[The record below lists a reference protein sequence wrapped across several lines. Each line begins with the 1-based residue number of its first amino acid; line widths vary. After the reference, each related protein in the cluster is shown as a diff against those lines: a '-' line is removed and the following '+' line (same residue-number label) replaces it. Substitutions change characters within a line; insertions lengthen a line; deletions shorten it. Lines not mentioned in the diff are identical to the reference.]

1 MLIYVIPFIL
11 LLVIALVLKKRE
23 ANKESEPAA
32 KKPAAAS
39 KTKAKKSTSTTKKT
53 KVKTAVVAEPVA
65 EPQGSTPLPADL
77 RQTIETQIRDRNFF
91 SAEAQINQAL
101 KRDPSLHE
109 LYLLLLDVHLT
120 QKDEFATRQLLD
132 HLKNLGLEDIL
143 AQAEAKIEAQ
153 KASQTK
159 AETPASAA
167 PTTAAFSE
175 TPVSAKTQPPADFDA
190 LIQSSS
196 SSTASTS
203 FDQLQ
208 QSLKTE
214 TPVAKTE
221 SAPVPDLEFTP
232 STSAAPVNTPAP
244 AKAEEVQPLEF
255 NLSFDSADSTQ
266 AATPVEPAPAAA
278 QEPQALDFSFELEPT
293 PTQAAP
299 VTPVEPVTP
308 AAQEPQ
314 ALDFSFELEKTA
326 TEATPATTPAITTPP
341 AEEKSDFSFDLSI
354 SPTPVAEQPV
364 EPAVTTPAYTAPL
377 FQFDLD
383 SAPTIEA
390 TPAAAPEAP
399 MVEEPAIAAVAA
411 TAVDPH
417 DPLIQSFPEL
427 AEVNEIQLNLELAQ
441 QYIELGAYD
450 AARALLAE
458 KEANYS
464 AAQQQHATQLL
475 NQIAS

>member
-39 KTKAKKSTSTTKKT
+39 KTKAKKSTTTKKT
-53 KVKTAVVAEPVA
+53 TVKTAVVAEPVA

-77 RQTIETQIRDRNFF
+77 RQTIETQIRDRKFF

-266 AATPVEPAPAAA
+266 V
-278 QEPQALDFSFELEPT
+278 
-293 PTQAAP
+293 AAP

-326 TEATPATTPAITTPP
+326 TEATPATTPAVTTPP
-341 AEEKSDFSFDLSI
+341 AEEKSDFSFDFSI

-364 EPAVTTPAYTAPL
+364 EPAVTAPADTAPL

-390 TPAAAPEAP
+390 TPAAAPEAS
-399 MVEEPAIAAVAA
+399 MVEEPAMAAVAA

>member
-39 KTKAKKSTSTTKKT
+39 KNKAKKSTTTKKT
-53 KVKTAVVAEPVA
+53 TVKSTVVAEPVA

-77 RQTIETQIRDRNFF
+77 RQTIETQIHDRNFF

-159 AETPASAA
+159 EETPASVA

-175 TPVSAKTQPPADFDA
+175 TPVSVKTQTPADFDA

-232 STSAAPVNTPAP
+232 STPAAPVNTPAP

-255 NLSFDSADSTQ
+255 NLSFDSAASTQ

-314 ALDFSFELEKTA
+314 PLDFSFELEKTT
-326 TEATPATTPAITTPP
+326 TEATPATTPAGTIPP
-341 AEEKSDFSFDLSI
+341 AEEKSDFNFDFSI

-364 EPAVTTPAYTAPL
+364 EPAVTAPADTAPL

-390 TPAAAPEAP
+390 TPATPKAP
-399 MVEEPAIAAVAA
+399 MVEEPAMAAVAA

-427 AEVNEIQLNLELAQ
+427 AAVNEIQLNLDLAQ

>member
-39 KTKAKKSTSTTKKT
+39 KTKAKKSTTTKKT
-53 KVKTAVVAEPVA
+53 TVKTAVVAEPVA

-143 AQAEAKIEAQ
+143 AQAEARIEAQ

-159 AETPASAA
+159 EETPASAA

-175 TPVSAKTQPPADFDA
+175 TPVSAKTQTPADFDA

-214 TPVAKTE
+214 TPVAKIE

-255 NLSFDSADSTQ
+255 NLSFDSAASTQ
-266 AATPVEPAPAAA
+266 V
-278 QEPQALDFSFELEPT
+278 
-293 PTQAAP
+293 AAP

-308 AAQEPQ
+308 AAQEPH

-326 TEATPATTPAITTPP
+326 TEATPATTPAVTTPP
-341 AEEKSDFSFDLSI
+341 AEEKSDFSFDFSI

-364 EPAVTTPAYTAPL
+364 EPAVTAPADTAPL

-390 TPAAAPEAP
+390 TPATPEAP
-399 MVEEPAIAAVAA
+399 MVEEPAMAAVAA

-464 AAQQQHATQLL
+464 TAQQQHATQLL

>member
-39 KTKAKKSTSTTKKT
+39 KTKAKKSTTTKKT
-53 KVKTAVVAEPVA
+53 TLKSTIVAEPVA

-143 AQAEAKIEAQ
+143 AQAEARIEAQ

-159 AETPASAA
+159 EETPASAA

-175 TPVSAKTQPPADFDA
+175 TPVSAKTQTPADFDA
-190 LIQSSS
+190 LIQSSN

-221 SAPVPDLEFTP
+221 SAPVADLEFTP
-232 STSAAPVNTPAP
+232 STPAAPVNPPAP

-255 NLSFDSADSTQ
+255 NLSFDSAAGTQ
-266 AATPVEPAPAAA
+266 AATPIEPAPAAA

-314 ALDFSFELEKTA
+314 ALDFSFELEKTT
-326 TEATPATTPAITTPP
+326 TEAAPATTPAVTTPP
-341 AEEKSDFSFDLSI
+341 AEEKSDFSFDFSI

-364 EPAVTTPAYTAPL
+364 EPAVTAPVDTAPL

-390 TPAAAPEAP
+390 TPAAAPEAS
-399 MVEEPAIAAVAA
+399 MVEEPAMAAVAT

>member
-39 KTKAKKSTSTTKKT
+39 KTKAKKSTTTKKT
-53 KVKTAVVAEPVA
+53 TVKTTVVAEPVA

-143 AQAEAKIEAQ
+143 AQAEARIEAQ

-175 TPVSAKTQPPADFDA
+175 TPVSAKTQTPADFDA

-255 NLSFDSADSTQ
+255 NLSFDSAASTQ

-326 TEATPATTPAITTPP
+326 TEATPATTPAVTTPP
-341 AEEKSDFSFDLSI
+341 AEEKSDFNFDFSI

-364 EPAVTTPAYTAPL
+364 EPAVTAPADTAPL

-390 TPAAAPEAP
+390 TPAAAPEAS
-399 MVEEPAIAAVAA
+399 MVEEPAMAAVAT

-427 AEVNEIQLNLELAQ
+427 AEVNEIQLNLDLAQ

>member
-39 KTKAKKSTSTTKKT
+39 KTKAKKSTTTKKT
-53 KVKTAVVAEPVA
+53 TVKSTVVAEPVA

-143 AQAEAKIEAQ
+143 VQAEARIEAQ

-159 AETPASAA
+159 EETPASAA

-175 TPVSAKTQPPADFDA
+175 TPVSAKTQTPADFDA
-190 LIQSSS
+190 LIQSSN

-221 SAPVPDLEFTP
+221 SAPVADLEFTP
-232 STSAAPVNTPAP
+232 STPAEPVNTPAP

-255 NLSFDSADSTQ
+255 NLSFDSAAGTQ
-266 AATPVEPAPAAA
+266 AATPIEPAPA
-278 QEPQALDFSFELEPT
+278 
-293 PTQAAP
+293 
-299 VTPVEPVTP
+299 

-326 TEATPATTPAITTPP
+326 TEATPATTPAVTTPP
-341 AEEKSDFSFDLSI
+341 AEEKSEFSFDFSI

-364 EPAVTTPAYTAPL
+364 EPTVTAPADTAPL

-383 SAPTIEA
+383 STPTIEA
-390 TPAAAPEAP
+390 TPATPEAP

>member
-39 KTKAKKSTSTTKKT
+39 KTKAKKSTTTKKT
-53 KVKTAVVAEPVA
+53 TVKTAVVAEPVA

-159 AETPASAA
+159 AETPASGA

-221 SAPVPDLEFTP
+221 SAPVADLEFTP

-255 NLSFDSADSTQ
+255 NLSFDSAASTQ
-266 AATPVEPAPAAA
+266 V
-278 QEPQALDFSFELEPT
+278 
-293 PTQAAP
+293 AAP

-326 TEATPATTPAITTPP
+326 TEATPATTPAVTTPP
-341 AEEKSDFSFDLSI
+341 AEEKSDFSFDFSI

-364 EPAVTTPAYTAPL
+364 EPAVTAPADTAPL

-390 TPAAAPEAP
+390 TPATPEAP
-399 MVEEPAIAAVAA
+399 MVEEPAMAAVAA

>member
-39 KTKAKKSTSTTKKT
+39 KTKAKKSTTTKKT
-53 KVKTAVVAEPVA
+53 TVKSTVVAEPVA
-65 EPQGSTPLPADL
+65 EPQGSTPLSADL

-143 AQAEAKIEAQ
+143 VQAEARIEAQ

-159 AETPASAA
+159 EETPASAA

-175 TPVSAKTQPPADFDA
+175 TPVSAKTQTPADFDA
-190 LIQSSS
+190 LIQSSN

-221 SAPVPDLEFTP
+221 SAPVADLEFTP
-232 STSAAPVNTPAP
+232 STPAEPVNTPAP

-255 NLSFDSADSTQ
+255 NLSFDSAAGTQ
-266 AATPVEPAPAAA
+266 AATPIEPAPAAA

-314 ALDFSFELEKTA
+314 ALDFSFELEKTT
-326 TEATPATTPAITTPP
+326 TEAAPATTPAVTTPP
-341 AEEKSDFSFDLSI
+341 AEEKSDFNFDFSI

-364 EPAVTTPAYTAPL
+364 EPAVTAPVDTAPL

-390 TPAAAPEAP
+390 TPAAAPEAS
-399 MVEEPAIAAVAA
+399 MVEEPAMAAVAT

>member
-39 KTKAKKSTSTTKKT
+39 KTKAKKSTTTKKT
-53 KVKTAVVAEPVA
+53 TLKSTIVAEPVA

-143 AQAEAKIEAQ
+143 AQANAKVDAQ
-153 KASQTK
+153 KAPQAK
-159 AETPASAA
+159 EELIEFTPA
-167 PTTAAFSE
+167 
-175 TPVSAKTQPPADFDA
+175 TPVAVQATPAEKAQTTADFDA

-214 TPVAKTE
+214 TPAEAKTE
-221 SAPVPDLEFTP
+221 ELPALDLEFTP
-232 STSAAPVNTPAP
+232 STPAAPVNTPAP
-244 AKAEEVQPLEF
+244 AKTEEVQPLEF
-255 NLSFDSADSTQ
+255 NLSFDSAASTQ
-266 AATPVEPAPAAA
+266 V
-278 QEPQALDFSFELEPT
+278 
-293 PTQAAP
+293 AAP

-326 TEATPATTPAITTPP
+326 TEATPATTPAVTTPP
-341 AEEKSDFSFDLSI
+341 AEEKSEFNFDFSI

-364 EPAVTTPAYTAPL
+364 EPAVTAPADTAPL

-390 TPAAAPEAP
+390 TPATPEAP
-399 MVEEPAIAAVAA
+399 MVEEPAMAAVAA

-464 AAQQQHATQLL
+464 TAQQQHATQLL

>member
-39 KTKAKKSTSTTKKT
+39 KTKAKKSTTTKKT
-53 KVKTAVVAEPVA
+53 TVKTAVVAEPVA

-143 AQAEAKIEAQ
+143 VQAEARIEAQ

-159 AETPASAA
+159 EETPASAA

-175 TPVSAKTQPPADFDA
+175 TPVSAKTQTPADFDA
-190 LIQSSS
+190 LIQSSN

-221 SAPVPDLEFTP
+221 SAPVAELEFTP
-232 STSAAPVNTPAP
+232 STPAEPVNTPAP

-255 NLSFDSADSTQ
+255 NLSFDSAAGTQ
-266 AATPVEPAPAAA
+266 AATPIEPAPAAA

-326 TEATPATTPAITTPP
+326 TEATPATTPAVTTPP
-341 AEEKSDFSFDLSI
+341 AEKNQTLVLI
-354 SPTPVAEQPV
+354 SRSV
-364 EPAVTTPAYTAPL
+364 L
-377 FQFDLD
+377 
-383 SAPTIEA
+383 
-390 TPAAAPEAP
+390 
-399 MVEEPAIAAVAA
+399 
-411 TAVDPH
+411 H
-417 DPLIQSFPEL
+417 RW
-427 AEVNEIQLNLELAQ
+427 LNS
-441 QYIELGAYD
+441 
-450 AARALLAE
+450 R
-458 KEANYS
+458 
-464 AAQQQHATQLL
+464 
-475 NQIAS
+475 

>member
-39 KTKAKKSTSTTKKT
+39 KTKAKKSTTTKKT
-53 KVKTAVVAEPVA
+53 TVKTAVVAEPVA

-143 AQAEAKIEAQ
+143 TQANAKVDAQ
-153 KASQTK
+153 KAPQAK
-159 AETPASAA
+159 EELIEFTPATPAA
-167 PTTAAFSE
+167 VQATPAEKAQTT
-175 TPVSAKTQPPADFDA
+175 ADFDA

-196 SSTASTS
+196 SSAASTS

-214 TPVAKTE
+214 TPAEAKTE
-221 SAPVPDLEFTP
+221 ELPALDLEFTP
-232 STSAAPVNTPAP
+232 STPAAPVNTPAP

-255 NLSFDSADSTQ
+255 NLSFDSAASTQ
-266 AATPVEPAPAAA
+266 V
-278 QEPQALDFSFELEPT
+278 
-293 PTQAAP
+293 AAP
-299 VTPVEPVTP
+299 VTPIEPVTP

-326 TEATPATTPAITTPP
+326 TETTPAVTPPP
-341 AEEKSDFSFDLSI
+341 AEEKSDFSFDFSI
-354 SPTPVAEQPV
+354 SPTPVAEQLV
-364 EPAVTTPAYTAPL
+364 EPAVTAPADTAPL

-390 TPAAAPEAP
+390 TPAAPEAP

-427 AEVNEIQLNLELAQ
+427 GEVNEIQLNLDLAQ
-441 QYIELGAYD
+441 QYIELGVYD

-464 AAQQQHATQLL
+464 AAQQQHATKLL

>member
-39 KTKAKKSTSTTKKT
+39 KTKAKKSTTTKKT
-53 KVKTAVVAEPVA
+53 TVKSTVVAEPVA

-143 AQAEAKIEAQ
+143 VQAEARIEAQ

-159 AETPASAA
+159 EETPASAA

-175 TPVSAKTQPPADFDA
+175 TPVSAKTQTPADFDA
-190 LIQSSS
+190 LIQSSN

-221 SAPVPDLEFTP
+221 SAPVADLEFTP
-232 STSAAPVNTPAP
+232 STPAEPVNTPAP

-255 NLSFDSADSTQ
+255 NLSFDSAAGTQ
-266 AATPVEPAPAAA
+266 AATPIEPAPAAA

-314 ALDFSFELEKTA
+314 ALDFSFELEKTT
-326 TEATPATTPAITTPP
+326 TEAAPATTPAVTTPP
-341 AEEKSDFSFDLSI
+341 AEEKSDFNFDFSI

-364 EPAVTTPAYTAPL
+364 EPAVTAPVDTAPL

-390 TPAAAPEAP
+390 TPAAAPEAS
-399 MVEEPAIAAVAA
+399 MVEEPAMAAVAT

>member
-39 KTKAKKSTSTTKKT
+39 KTKAKKSTTTKKT
-53 KVKTAVVAEPVA
+53 TLKSTVVAEPVA

-143 AQAEAKIEAQ
+143 AQANAKVDAQ
-153 KASQTK
+153 KAPQAK
-159 AETPASAA
+159 EELIEFTPA
-167 PTTAAFSE
+167 
-175 TPVSAKTQPPADFDA
+175 TPVAVQATPAEKAQTTADFDA

-214 TPVAKTE
+214 TPAEAKTE
-221 SAPVPDLEFTP
+221 ELPALDLEFTP
-232 STSAAPVNTPAP
+232 STPAAPVNTPAP
-244 AKAEEVQPLEF
+244 AKTEEVQPLEF
-255 NLSFDSADSTQ
+255 NLSFDSAASTQ
-266 AATPVEPAPAAA
+266 V
-278 QEPQALDFSFELEPT
+278 
-293 PTQAAP
+293 AAP

-326 TEATPATTPAITTPP
+326 TEATPATTPAVTTPP
-341 AEEKSDFSFDLSI
+341 AEEKSEFSFDFSI

-364 EPAVTTPAYTAPL
+364 EPAVTAPADTAPL

-390 TPAAAPEAP
+390 TPATPEAP
-399 MVEEPAIAAVAA
+399 MVEEPAMAAVAA

>member
-39 KTKAKKSTSTTKKT
+39 KTKAKKSTTTKKT
-53 KVKTAVVAEPVA
+53 TVKTAVVAEPVA

-77 RQTIETQIRDRNFF
+77 RQTIETQIRDRKFF

-266 AATPVEPAPAAA
+266 V
-278 QEPQALDFSFELEPT
+278 
-293 PTQAAP
+293 AAP

-326 TEATPATTPAITTPP
+326 TEATPATTPAVTTPP
-341 AEEKSDFSFDLSI
+341 AEEKSDFSFDFSI

-364 EPAVTTPAYTAPL
+364 EPAVTAPADTAPL

-390 TPAAAPEAP
+390 TPAAPEAP
-399 MVEEPAIAAVAA
+399 MVEEPAMAAVAA

>member
-39 KTKAKKSTSTTKKT
+39 KTKAKKSTTTKKT
-53 KVKTAVVAEPVA
+53 TVKTTVVAEPVA

-143 AQAEAKIEAQ
+143 AQAEARIEAQ

-159 AETPASAA
+159 EETPASAA

-175 TPVSAKTQPPADFDA
+175 TPVSAKTQTPADFDA

-255 NLSFDSADSTQ
+255 NLSFDSAASTQ

-326 TEATPATTPAITTPP
+326 TEATPATTPAVTTPP
-341 AEEKSDFSFDLSI
+341 AEEKSDFNFDFSI

-364 EPAVTTPAYTAPL
+364 EPAVTAPADTAPL

-390 TPAAAPEAP
+390 TPAAAPEAS
-399 MVEEPAIAAVAA
+399 MVEEPAMAAVAT

-427 AEVNEIQLNLELAQ
+427 AEVNEIQLNLDLAQ

>member
-39 KTKAKKSTSTTKKT
+39 KTKAKKSTTTKKT
-53 KVKTAVVAEPVA
+53 TVKTAVVAEPVA

-175 TPVSAKTQPPADFDA
+175 TPVSAKTQTPADFDA

-255 NLSFDSADSTQ
+255 NLSFDSAASTQ

-326 TEATPATTPAITTPP
+326 TEATPATTPAVTTPP
-341 AEEKSDFSFDLSI
+341 AEEKSEFNFDFSI

-364 EPAVTTPAYTAPL
+364 EPAVTAPADTAPL

-390 TPAAAPEAP
+390 TPAAAPEAS
-399 MVEEPAIAAVAA
+399 MVEEPAMAAVAT

-427 AEVNEIQLNLELAQ
+427 AEVNEIQLNLDLAQ

>member
-39 KTKAKKSTSTTKKT
+39 KTKAKKSTTTKKT
-53 KVKTAVVAEPVA
+53 TVKTAVVAEPVA

-109 LYLLLLDVHLT
+109 LYLLLLDVHLI

-143 AQAEAKIEAQ
+143 AQANAKVDAQ
-153 KASQTK
+153 KAPQAK
-159 AETPASAA
+159 EELIEFTPA
-167 PTTAAFSE
+167 
-175 TPVSAKTQPPADFDA
+175 TPVAVQATPAEKAQTTADFDA

-214 TPVAKTE
+214 TPAEAKTE
-221 SAPVPDLEFTP
+221 ELPALDLEFTP
-232 STSAAPVNTPAP
+232 STPAAPVNTPAP
-244 AKAEEVQPLEF
+244 AKTEEVQPLEF
-255 NLSFDSADSTQ
+255 NLSFDSAASTQ
-266 AATPVEPAPAAA
+266 V
-278 QEPQALDFSFELEPT
+278 
-293 PTQAAP
+293 AAP

-326 TEATPATTPAITTPP
+326 TEATPATTPAVTTPP
-341 AEEKSDFSFDLSI
+341 AEEKSEFNFDFSI

-364 EPAVTTPAYTAPL
+364 EPAVTAPADTAPL

-390 TPAAAPEAP
+390 TPATPEAP
-399 MVEEPAIAAVAA
+399 MVEEPAMAAVAA

-464 AAQQQHATQLL
+464 TAQQQHATQLL

>member
-39 KTKAKKSTSTTKKT
+39 KTKAKKSTTTKKT
-53 KVKTAVVAEPVA
+53 TVKTAVVAEPVA

-221 SAPVPDLEFTP
+221 SAPVADLEFTP

-255 NLSFDSADSTQ
+255 NLSFDSAASTQ
-266 AATPVEPAPAAA
+266 V
-278 QEPQALDFSFELEPT
+278 
-293 PTQAAP
+293 AAP

-326 TEATPATTPAITTPP
+326 TEATPATTPAVTTPP
-341 AEEKSDFSFDLSI
+341 AEEKSDFSFDFSI

-364 EPAVTTPAYTAPL
+364 EPAVTAPADTAPL

-390 TPAAAPEAP
+390 TPATPEAP
-399 MVEEPAIAAVAA
+399 MVEEPAMAAVAA

>member
-39 KTKAKKSTSTTKKT
+39 KTKAKKSTTTKKT
-53 KVKTAVVAEPVA
+53 TVKSTVVAEPVA

-77 RQTIETQIRDRNFF
+77 RQTIETQIHDRNFF

-190 LIQSSS
+190 LIQSSN

-266 AATPVEPAPAAA
+266 V
-278 QEPQALDFSFELEPT
+278 
-293 PTQAAP
+293 AAP

-326 TEATPATTPAITTPP
+326 TEATPATTPAVTTPP
-341 AEEKSDFSFDLSI
+341 AEEKSDFSFDFSI

-364 EPAVTTPAYTAPL
+364 EPAVTAPADTAPL

-390 TPAAAPEAP
+390 TPATPEAP
-399 MVEEPAIAAVAA
+399 MVEEPAMAAVAA

-427 AEVNEIQLNLELAQ
+427 AEVNEIQLNLDLAQ

>member
-39 KTKAKKSTSTTKKT
+39 KTKAKKSTTTKKT
-53 KVKTAVVAEPVA
+53 TVKTAVVAEPVA

-143 AQAEAKIEAQ
+143 VQAEARIEAQ

-159 AETPASAA
+159 EETPASAA

-175 TPVSAKTQPPADFDA
+175 TPVSAKTQTPADFDA
-190 LIQSSS
+190 LIQSSN

-214 TPVAKTE
+214 TPVSKTE
-221 SAPVPDLEFTP
+221 SAPVADLEFTP
-232 STSAAPVNTPAP
+232 STPAEPVNTPAP

-255 NLSFDSADSTQ
+255 NLSFDSAAGTQ
-266 AATPVEPAPAAA
+266 AATPIEPAPAAA

-326 TEATPATTPAITTPP
+326 TEATPATTPAVTTPP
-341 AEEKSDFSFDLSI
+341 AEEKSDFSFDFSI

-364 EPAVTTPAYTAPL
+364 EPAVTAPVDTAPL

-390 TPAAAPEAP
+390 TPAAAPEAS
-399 MVEEPAIAAVAA
+399 MVEEPAMAAVAT

>member
-39 KTKAKKSTSTTKKT
+39 KTKAKKSTTTKKT
-53 KVKTAVVAEPVA
+53 TVKTAVVAEPVA

-175 TPVSAKTQPPADFDA
+175 TPVSAKTQTPADFDA

-255 NLSFDSADSTQ
+255 NLSFDSAASTQ

-314 ALDFSFELEKTA
+314 ALDFSFELEKTV
-326 TEATPATTPAITTPP
+326 TEATPATTPAVTPPP
-341 AEEKSDFSFDLSI
+341 AEEKSDFNFDFSI

-364 EPAVTTPAYTAPL
+364 EPAVTAPADTAPL

-390 TPAAAPEAP
+390 TPAAAPEAS
-399 MVEEPAIAAVAA
+399 MVEEPAMAAVAT

-427 AEVNEIQLNLELAQ
+427 AEVNEIQLNLDLAQ

>member
-39 KTKAKKSTSTTKKT
+39 KTKAKKSTTTKKT
-53 KVKTAVVAEPVA
+53 TVKSTVVAEPVA

-143 AQAEAKIEAQ
+143 AQANAKVDAQ
-153 KASQTK
+153 KAPQAK
-159 AETPASAA
+159 EELIEFTPA
-167 PTTAAFSE
+167 
-175 TPVSAKTQPPADFDA
+175 TPVAVQATPAEKAQTTADFDA

-214 TPVAKTE
+214 TPAEAKTE
-221 SAPVPDLEFTP
+221 ELPALDLEFTP
-232 STSAAPVNTPAP
+232 STPAAPVNTPAP

-255 NLSFDSADSTQ
+255 NLSFDSAAGTQ
-266 AATPVEPAPAAA
+266 AATPIEPAPAAA

-326 TEATPATTPAITTPP
+326 TEATPATTPAVTTPP
-341 AEEKSDFSFDLSI
+341 AEEKSEFSFDFSI

-364 EPAVTTPAYTAPL
+364 EPAVTAPVDTAPL

-390 TPAAAPEAP
+390 TPAAAPEAS
-399 MVEEPAIAAVAA
+399 MVEEPAMAAVAA

>member
-39 KTKAKKSTSTTKKT
+39 KTKAKKSTTTKKT
-53 KVKTAVVAEPVA
+53 TVKTAVVAEPVA

-143 AQAEAKIEAQ
+143 AQANAKVDAQ
-153 KASQTK
+153 KAPQAK
-159 AETPASAA
+159 EELIEFTPA
-167 PTTAAFSE
+167 
-175 TPVSAKTQPPADFDA
+175 TPVAVQATPAEKAQTTADFDA

-214 TPVAKTE
+214 TPAEAKTE
-221 SAPVPDLEFTP
+221 ELPALDLEFTP
-232 STSAAPVNTPAP
+232 STPAAPVNTPAP
-244 AKAEEVQPLEF
+244 AKTEEVQPLEF
-255 NLSFDSADSTQ
+255 NLSFDSAASTQ
-266 AATPVEPAPAAA
+266 V
-278 QEPQALDFSFELEPT
+278 
-293 PTQAAP
+293 AAP

-326 TEATPATTPAITTPP
+326 TEATPATTPAVTTPP
-341 AEEKSDFSFDLSI
+341 AEEKSEFNFDFSI

-364 EPAVTTPAYTAPL
+364 EPAVTAPADTAPL

-390 TPAAAPEAP
+390 TPATPEAP
-399 MVEEPAIAAVAA
+399 MVEEPAMAAVAA

-427 AEVNEIQLNLELAQ
+427 AEVNEIQLNLDLAQ

>member
-32 KKPAAAS
+32 KKPAAGS

-53 KVKTAVVAEPVA
+53 TVKTAVVAEPVA
-65 EPQGSTPLPADL
+65 EPQGSTPLPADV
-77 RQTIETQIRDRNFF
+77 RQNIETLIRDSNFF

-143 AQAEAKIEAQ
+143 IQAEAKIEAQ
-153 KASQTK
+153 KATQTK
-159 AETPASAA
+159 EETPASAA
-167 PTTAAFSE
+167 PTTAALSE
-175 TPVSAKTQPPADFDA
+175 TPVSTKTQTPADFDA

-196 SSTASTS
+196 SSAASSS

-232 STSAAPVNTPAP
+232 STPAAPINTPAP
-244 AKAEEVQPLEF
+244 AKVEEVQPLEF
-255 NLSFDSADSTQ
+255 NLSFDSAAGTQ
-266 AATPVEPAPAAA
+266 AATPIEPAPAAA

-314 ALDFSFELEKTA
+314 ALDFSFELEKIA
-326 TEATPATTPAITTPP
+326 TKATPATTPAVTTPP
-341 AEEKSDFSFDLSI
+341 AEEKSNFNFDFLV

-364 EPAVTTPAYTAPL
+364 EPAVTAPADTTPL

-390 TPAAAPEAP
+390 TPAAAPETPVA
-399 MVEEPAIAAVAA
+399 EEPAIVAVAA
-411 TAVDPH
+411 AVDPH

-427 AEVNEIQLNLELAQ
+427 AEVNEIQLNLDLAQ

-450 AARALLAE
+450 AARTLLAE
-458 KEANYS
+458 KEAHYS

>member
-39 KTKAKKSTSTTKKT
+39 KTKAKKSTTTKKT
-53 KVKTAVVAEPVA
+53 TVKTAVVTEPVA

-77 RQTIETQIRDRNFF
+77 RQTIETQIRDRKFF

-266 AATPVEPAPAAA
+266 V
-278 QEPQALDFSFELEPT
+278 
-293 PTQAAP
+293 AAP

-326 TEATPATTPAITTPP
+326 TEATPATTPAVTTPP
-341 AEEKSDFSFDLSI
+341 AEEKSDFSFDFSI

-364 EPAVTTPAYTAPL
+364 EPAVTAPADTAPL

-390 TPAAAPEAP
+390 TPAAPEAP
-399 MVEEPAIAAVAA
+399 MVEEPAMAAVAA

>member
-39 KTKAKKSTSTTKKT
+39 KTKAKKSTTTKKT
-53 KVKTAVVAEPVA
+53 TVKTAVVAEPVA

-143 AQAEAKIEAQ
+143 AQAEARIEAQ

-159 AETPASAA
+159 EETPASAA

-175 TPVSAKTQPPADFDA
+175 TPVSAKTQTPADFDA

-255 NLSFDSADSTQ
+255 NLSFDSAASTQ

-326 TEATPATTPAITTPP
+326 TEATPATTPAVTPPP
-341 AEEKSDFSFDLSI
+341 AEEKSDFNFDFSI

-364 EPAVTTPAYTAPL
+364 EPAVTAPADTAPL

-390 TPAAAPEAP
+390 TPAAAPEAS
-399 MVEEPAIAAVAA
+399 MVEEPAMAAVAT

-427 AEVNEIQLNLELAQ
+427 AEVNEIQLNLDLAQ

>member
-39 KTKAKKSTSTTKKT
+39 KTKAKKSTTTKKT
-53 KVKTAVVAEPVA
+53 TLKSTIVAEPVA

-143 AQAEAKIEAQ
+143 AQAEARIEAQ

-159 AETPASAA
+159 EETPASAA

-175 TPVSAKTQPPADFDA
+175 TPVSAKTQTPADFDA
-190 LIQSSS
+190 LIQSSN

-221 SAPVPDLEFTP
+221 SAPVADLEFTP
-232 STSAAPVNTPAP
+232 STPAAPVNTPAP

-255 NLSFDSADSTQ
+255 NLSFDSAAGTQ

-278 QEPQALDFSFELEPT
+278 QEPQTLDFSFELEPT

-314 ALDFSFELEKTA
+314 ALDFSFELEKTT
-326 TEATPATTPAITTPP
+326 TEAAPATTPAVTTPP
-341 AEEKSDFSFDLSI
+341 AEEKSDFNFDFSI

-364 EPAVTTPAYTAPL
+364 EPAVTAPVDTAPL

-390 TPAAAPEAP
+390 TPAAAPEAS
-399 MVEEPAIAAVAA
+399 MVEEPAMAAVAT

>member
-39 KTKAKKSTSTTKKT
+39 KTKAKKSTTTKKT
-53 KVKTAVVAEPVA
+53 TVKTAIVAEPVA

-255 NLSFDSADSTQ
+255 NLSFDSAAGTQ
-266 AATPVEPAPAAA
+266 AATPIEPAPAAA

-326 TEATPATTPAITTPP
+326 TEATPATTPAVTTPP
-341 AEEKSDFSFDLSI
+341 AEEKSEFSFDFSI

-364 EPAVTTPAYTAPL
+364 EPAVTAPTDTAPL

-390 TPAAAPEAP
+390 TPATPEAP
-399 MVEEPAIAAVAA
+399 MVEEPAMAAVAA

>member
-39 KTKAKKSTSTTKKT
+39 KTKAKKSTTTKKT
-53 KVKTAVVAEPVA
+53 TVKTAVVAEPVA

-175 TPVSAKTQPPADFDA
+175 TPVSAKTQTPADFDA

-255 NLSFDSADSTQ
+255 NLSFDSAASTQ

-314 ALDFSFELEKTA
+314 ALDFSFELEKTV
-326 TEATPATTPAITTPP
+326 TEATPATTPAVTPPP
-341 AEEKSDFSFDLSI
+341 AEEKSDFNFDFSI

-364 EPAVTTPAYTAPL
+364 EPAVTAPADTAPL

-390 TPAAAPEAP
+390 TPAAVPEAS
-399 MVEEPAIAAVAA
+399 MVEEPAMAAVAT

-427 AEVNEIQLNLELAQ
+427 AEVNEIQLNLDLAQ

>member
-39 KTKAKKSTSTTKKT
+39 KTKAKKSTTTKKT
-53 KVKTAVVAEPVA
+53 TVKTAVVAEPVA

-143 AQAEAKIEAQ
+143 AQANAKVDAQ
-153 KASQTK
+153 KAPQAK
-159 AETPASAA
+159 EELIEFTPA
-167 PTTAAFSE
+167 
-175 TPVSAKTQPPADFDA
+175 TPVAVQATPAEKAQTTADFDA

-214 TPVAKTE
+214 TPAEAKTE
-221 SAPVPDLEFTP
+221 ELPALDLEFTP
-232 STSAAPVNTPAP
+232 STPAAPVNTPAP
-244 AKAEEVQPLEF
+244 AKTEEVQPLEF
-255 NLSFDSADSTQ
+255 NLSFDSAASTQ
-266 AATPVEPAPAAA
+266 V
-278 QEPQALDFSFELEPT
+278 
-293 PTQAAP
+293 AAP

-326 TEATPATTPAITTPP
+326 TEATPATTPAVTTPP
-341 AEEKSDFSFDLSI
+341 AEEKSEFNFDFSI

-364 EPAVTTPAYTAPL
+364 EPAVTAPADTAPL

-390 TPAAAPEAP
+390 TPATPEAP
-399 MVEEPAIAAVAA
+399 MVEEPAMAAVAA

>member
-39 KTKAKKSTSTTKKT
+39 KTKAKKSTTTKKT
-53 KVKTAVVAEPVA
+53 TVKTAVVAEPVA

-77 RQTIETQIRDRNFF
+77 RQTIETQIRDRKFF

-143 AQAEAKIEAQ
+143 AQAEARIEAQ

-159 AETPASAA
+159 EETPASAA

-175 TPVSAKTQPPADFDA
+175 TPVSAKTQTPADFDA
-190 LIQSSS
+190 LIQSSN

-266 AATPVEPAPAAA
+266 V
-278 QEPQALDFSFELEPT
+278 
-293 PTQAAP
+293 AAP

-326 TEATPATTPAITTPP
+326 TEATPATTPAVTTPP
-341 AEEKSDFSFDLSI
+341 AEEKSDFSFDFSI

-364 EPAVTTPAYTAPL
+364 EPAVTAPADTAPL

-390 TPAAAPEAP
+390 TPAAPEAP
-399 MVEEPAIAAVAA
+399 MVEEPAMAAVAA

>member
-39 KTKAKKSTSTTKKT
+39 KTKAKKSTTTKKT
-53 KVKTAVVAEPVA
+53 TLKSTIVAEPVA

-266 AATPVEPAPAAA
+266 V
-278 QEPQALDFSFELEPT
+278 
-293 PTQAAP
+293 AAP

-326 TEATPATTPAITTPP
+326 TEATPATTPAVTTPP
-341 AEEKSDFSFDLSI
+341 AEEKSDFSFDFSI

-364 EPAVTTPAYTAPL
+364 EPAVTAPADTAPL

-390 TPAAAPEAP
+390 TPAAPEAP